1 MFIVSQTEDSLIFVD
16 QHAAH
21 ERIVLESLKKNYF
34 NKKIV
39 KQSLI
44 VPEVINLEE
53 GKLILLEHKQAIYN
67 LGFDFEDYGDN
78 SIIVREIPAILGKIN
93 ISELFNDL
101 YEKIK
106 KIGEINPKD
115 SSIEKILSSIAC
127 HNSVR
132 AGKKLNIEQMNT
144 ILRLM
149 EETPNSGQ
157 CNHGRPTFI
166 KLKLKD
172 IENLFGRT

>member
-1 MFIVSQTEDSLIFVD
+1 METIQ
-16 QHAAH
+16 
-21 ERIVLESLKKNYF
+21 
-34 NKKIV
+34 
-39 KQSLI
+39 
-44 VPEVINLEE
+44 
-53 GKLILLEHKQAIYN
+53 LL
-67 LGFDFEDYGDN
+67 F
-78 SIIVREIPAILGKIN
+78 EIPAILGKIN

-101 YEKIK
+101 YEQIK